1 MAGGSPAITF
11 ARTPEQIAMKK
22 HHLLIA
28 LLPLVLA
35 ACDFDQTERLQAVHD
50 MEAATTRYSQLRA
63 LIDNTDRALERLGT
77 EAKILREDIKAH
89 GAEYEK
95 SHGAYYR
102 DQVLVLTDKEA
113 NLSHRIASLEEKRS
127 QASLQVSQHRDRIHS
142 LQARLESMGCGRP
155 ACI

>member
-1 MAGGSPAITF
+1 
-11 ARTPEQIAMKK
+11 MKK
-22 HHLLIA
+22 HHMLIA

-35 ACDFDQTERLQAVHD
+35 ACDFEQTERLQTVHD

-77 EAKILREDIKAH
+77 EAKILREDIKAQ
-89 GAEYEK
+89 GTEYEK
-95 SHGAYYR
+95 SRGAYYR
-102 DQVLVLTDKEA
+102 DQILVLADKEA
-113 NLSHRIASLEEKRS
+113 DLAQRIAALEEKRTE
-127 QASLQVSQHRDRIHS
+127 AILQVSQHRDRIHS